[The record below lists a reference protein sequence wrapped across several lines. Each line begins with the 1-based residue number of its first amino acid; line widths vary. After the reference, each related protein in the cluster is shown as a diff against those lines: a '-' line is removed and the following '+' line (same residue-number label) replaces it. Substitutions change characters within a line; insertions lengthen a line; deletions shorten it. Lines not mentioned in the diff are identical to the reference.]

1 MAKKIIRGTLV
12 GGFLGIVCGLALSYV
27 TFFVKVYNRGEET
40 ISEQIAGSPYISVMS
55 MDNNATAYYDLGDAV
70 AEDDMEV
77 EITPDP
83 CLPGRDV
90 DINPPACDDLED
102 IILRFHVRANSN
114 SEEDLEL
121 KYAVR
126 DAVLKK
132 IGTELDGDYT
142 RDEVLAYVTE
152 HMDEIEDI
160 ATGVLRDAGYDYPVE
175 VYISNDYFPIR
186 QYGEMVL
193 PAGNY
198 QALRVDIG
206 AAEGE
211 NFWCILYPMM
221 CYTLDSGAVVSHEDE
236 EVLEE
241 VLSEEDYRK
250 LFVDCDTGDN
260 TVDIRFKFLDWIEE
274 MFE

>member
-260 TVDIRFKFLDWIEE
+260 TVEIRFKFLDWIEE

>member
-90 DINPPACDDLED
+90 DISPPACDDLED

>member
-236 EVLEE
+236 EILEE

-260 TVDIRFKFLDWIEE
+260 TVEIRFKFLDWIEE

>member
-55 MDNNATAYYDLGDAV
+55 MDNNAAAYYDLGDAV

-90 DINPPACDDLED
+90 DINPPACDDPED

-132 IGTELDGDYT
+132 IRTELDGDYT

-160 ATGVLRDAGYDYPVE
+160 ATGVLRDDGYDYPVE

-236 EVLEE
+236 EILEE

-260 TVDIRFKFLDWIEE
+260 TVEIRFKFLDWIEE